1 MILWF
6 VAFVITM
13 AILRWWK
20 IDTKRARAA
29 IGCLIFPT
37 IVQAVGIP
45 FNMATGLYDYT
56 DITDYFD
63 VVLAVSLLLWFAVA
77 KSRKSMIGICI
88 FFTLGIVF
96 TPIVIFTMP
105 TTNPQIVVGIIG
117 SAVIVVVY
125 IVGLING
132 IYCIRNWNTTVLSNE
147 ALHNV
152 FE

>member
-6 VAFVITM
+6 VAFSITM

-20 IDTKRARAA
+20 IDTKRGRLA
-29 IGCLIFPT
+29 IGRLICPT

-45 FNMATGLYDYT
+45 INFAKGLYNYT
-56 DITDYFD
+56 DITNYWD
-63 VVLAVSLLLWFAVA
+63 VVIAMLLLLWFAVT
-77 KSRKSMIGICI
+77 KSRKSMISICI

-96 TPIVIFTMP
+96 IPIVIFTTP
-105 TTNPQIVVGIIG
+105 TTNPQVAIALIAT
-117 SAVIVVVY
+117 AVMVVVY

-132 IYCIRNWNTTVLSNE
+132 IYCIRNWNTTMLSNE
-147 ALHNV
+147 ALHKV

>member
-1 MILWF
+1 
-6 VAFVITM
+6 M

-20 IDTKRARAA
+20 IDAKRGRVA
-29 IGCLIFPT
+29 IGCLIWPT
-37 IVQAVGIP
+37 IMEAVSIP
-45 FNMATGLYDYT
+45 VNIATGLYDYS
-56 DITDYFD
+56 DITNYLDF
-63 VVLAVSLLLWFAVA
+63 VFAVLLLLWFAVT

-88 FFTLGIVF
+88 FFTFEIVF
-96 TPIVIFTMP
+96 LPIVIFTTP
-105 TTNPQIVVGIIG
+105 TTNPQVVVALIG

-147 ALHNV
+147 ALHTV